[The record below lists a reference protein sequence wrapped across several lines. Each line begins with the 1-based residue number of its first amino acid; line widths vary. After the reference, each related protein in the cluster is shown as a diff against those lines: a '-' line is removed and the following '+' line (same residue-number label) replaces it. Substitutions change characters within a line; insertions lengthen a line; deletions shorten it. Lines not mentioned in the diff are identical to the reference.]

1 MPETI
6 LHATSSEKQKIVDFC
21 TVKFLRDG
29 FYYVTVDEIA
39 TGLRISKKTLYKYFS
54 SKDELVETVAFNL
67 LNDVSRQID
76 EIINSKNDSLTKAL
90 MLFEVMASVLVRFS
104 ESWLRDLQIHAPL
117 LWQKIDDFRTQKALK
132 AFGSIIRQGQME
144 DIFVDKPTELII
156 HIFVTSIRSVVNPD
170 YLYQQKFNFKE
181 AFIYTFEIL
190 FNGILTTRG
199 KKLFDKIFSKVI
211 K

>member
-1 MPETI
+1 MSKTT

-54 SKDELVETVAFNL
+54 SKDELVETVAFEF
-67 LNDVSRQID
+67 LNDVSRRIE
-76 EIINSKNDSLTKAL
+76 EIINSPKDSLTKAL

-104 ESWLRDLQIHAPL
+104 ESWLRDLQIHAPS

-132 AFGSIIRQGQME
+132 VFGSIIRQGQME
-144 DIFVDKPTELII
+144 DIFIDKPTELII